1 MSKSIEQSIK
11 HKLKDISKILNTP
24 FNTLLEMFF
33 LERFLVRI
41 EKSAY
46 KDNLIFK
53 GGMCLAQFLDLGRKT
68 KDIDFLLTHLN
79 SGPEVIK
86 GIMQKIASIDVGDS
100 VTFSKIEIST
110 LSIEHKKYPSY
121 RVSIQ
126 GQLGQIK
133 NKISIDIGSGDICE
147 TQSLTIEL
155 MKTKKPLYESYI
167 KLKSYTP
174 EYIFSEKLEAIL
186 HLGETN
192 SRMKDFYDCYQ
203 LIEKNILNTDLLKTA
218 IHNTMKNRRTKLK
231 MISKPTENLKIRWNS
246 FVKRNKIFNLTISTA
261 ISTIN
266 QLLRTITP
274 LQRKNK
280 QELKLAGK

>member
-1 MSKSIEQSIK
+1 MSKSVEQSIK
-11 HKLKDISKILNTP
+11 HKLKDISKTLNTP

-41 EKSAY
+41 EKSTY
-46 KDNLIFK
+46 TDDLIFK
-53 GGMCLAQFLDLGRKT
+53 GGMCLAHFLDLGRKT
-68 KDIDFLLTHLN
+68 KDIDFLLTRTN
-79 SGPEVIK
+79 SNPEMIET
-86 GIMQKIASIDVGDS
+86 IMKKITSINVGDN
-100 VTFSKIEIST
+100 VTFSKIDIST
-110 LSIEHKKYPSY
+110 LSIEHKKHPSY

-133 NKISIDIGSGDICE
+133 NMIFVDIGSGDICE

-155 MKTKKPLYESYI
+155 MKSKKPLYESSI

-186 HLGETN
+186 HLGEAN

-203 LIEKNILNTDLLKTA
+203 LIEKNILDTELLKTA
-218 IHNTMKNRRTKLK
+218 IQNTMKNRLTKVK

-246 FVKRNKIFNLTISTA
+246 FVKRNKIFNLKISTTISKINKTLQA
-261 ISTIN
+261 II
-266 QLLRTITP
+266 P
-274 LQRKNK
+274 FQRKNK
-280 QELKLAGK
+280 ANQS